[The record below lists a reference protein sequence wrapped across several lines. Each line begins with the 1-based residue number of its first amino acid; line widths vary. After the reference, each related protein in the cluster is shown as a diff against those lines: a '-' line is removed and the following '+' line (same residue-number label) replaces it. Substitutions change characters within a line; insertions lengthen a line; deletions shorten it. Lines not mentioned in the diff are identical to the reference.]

1 VAPAQRLDAPPEPPC
16 HKIERDVIS
25 ERLLMKVCVVGAGGV
40 GGLLAAVLRRA
51 GVDVS
56 LLVTERHLK
65 AIRSNGLALIAPSGR
80 FSVEIQAELDP
91 RAIGACDVVV
101 VTAKMWALEALAP
114 TLKPLLNENTAVIPV
129 QNGIDAPRMLA
140 KALGWEHVV
149 YGSASMNAAIEEPGV
164 IRQKNPQYGLTVAE
178 ANDQESHRLLK
189 VKETFGTAGI
199 TVEVSTDGP
208 GLLWDK
214 FIGLVSNS
222 SLCAL
227 LRSPP
232 GVVQKDDDT
241 WALYSAVFNEVV
253 AVGRAA
259 GISLPAQKVEAR
271 LARARTSPPMVMPSM
286 AVDLVAGNRLEY
298 PWLGGR
304 VRALGREHGIP
315 TPAND
320 FIGTAL
326 KPFLSGKAPAG

>member
-1 VAPAQRLDAPPEPPC
+1 M
-16 HKIERDVIS
+16 KI
-25 ERLLMKVCVVGAGGV
+25 CVVGAGGV

-56 LLVTERHLK
+56 VFATERHVT
-65 AIRSNGLALIAPSGR
+65 AIRRNGLALIAPSGR

-101 VTAKMWALEALAP
+101 VTTKMWAVEALAP
-114 TLKPLLNENTAVIPV
+114 TLQPLLKENTAVIPL
-129 QNGIDAPRMLA
+129 QNGIDAPGVLA

-164 IRQKNPQYGLTVAE
+164 IRQRNPNSAITVAE
-178 ANDQESHRLLK
+178 ANGVESARLLEVKK
-189 VKETFGTAGI
+189 VFGAAGI
-199 TVEVSTDGP
+199 SVEIGTDGP
-208 GLLWDK
+208 ALLWNK

-227 LRSPP
+227 LRSPM
-232 GVVQKDDDT
+232 GVVQQDDET

-259 GISLPAQKVEAR
+259 GISIPVEKAEAR
-271 LARARTSPPMVMPSM
+271 LASARTSTPMVMPSM
-286 AVDLVAGNRLEY
+286 AVDVVARNRLEY

-304 VRALGREHGIP
+304 VRQLGREHGIP

-320 FIGTAL
+320 FISAAL
-326 KPFLSGKAPAG
+326 KPFVSGRAADNAKK

>member
-1 VAPAQRLDAPPEPPC
+1 
-16 HKIERDVIS
+16 
-25 ERLLMKVCVVGAGGV
+25 M
-40 GGLLAAVLRRA
+40 
-51 GVDVS
+51 
-56 LLVTERHLK
+56 
-65 AIRSNGLALIAPSGR
+65 IAPGGR

-114 TLKPLLNENTAVIPV
+114 TLEPLLRENTAVIPV
-129 QNGIDAPRMLA
+129 QNGIDAPGILA

-164 IRQKNPQYGLTVAE
+164 IRQKNPKYGFTVAE
-178 ANDQESHRLLK
+178 AQGRESARLLE
-189 VKETFGTAGI
+189 VKETFGAAGVP
-199 TVEVSTDGP
+199 VEIGTDGP
-208 GLLWDK
+208 ALLWDK
-214 FIGLVSNS
+214 FIGLVANS

-227 LRSPP
+227 LRSPM
-232 GVVQKDDDT
+232 GVVQKDDDC
-241 WALYSAVFNEVV
+241 WALYTAVFNEVV
-253 AVGRAA
+253 AAGRAS
-259 GISLPAQKVEAR
+259 GISIPAEKAEAR

-304 VRALGREHGIP
+304 VRELGREHGIP

-320 FIGTAL
+320 FIATAL
-326 KPFLSGKAPAG
+326 KPFLSGKVPAG